1 MAEQGANLGLA
12 ALSVAFLF
20 GILGL
25 FAFFALR
32 AKTAAEEEEK
42 QEKQQAAGGQRRRG
56 ALDRMQRGAARAA
69 GGGEADEDE
78 PENQAGNKK
87 ANAAKEQKKQE
98 RRAQQQA
105 EREAY
110 QQKQDK
116 KDKYAQKQ
124 QAREAERLRRDA
136 EDEQARK
143 EKEKREKEELDKWK
157 EMFAVEYE
165 GEDDAATAGESALE
179 QFIEYVK
186 LRKVVNLE
194 DLAAEFRM
202 RTVTAINRLEEL
214 EKMGRLSGIF
224 DDRGKYIYITAEE
237 MGEVA
242 AWLKRKGRVNRAEL
256 VAGCNK
262 LIRLDP
268 TAEDKAKLEAEVRT
282 AEEKLEGQRVR
293 LPCGVGIA
301 TDGLEYL
308 AQLLAPM
315 KGLSDVKKML
325 AAVVAAVL
333 LSSWQGFSFLG
344 SMPTGQQAHKT
355 ARQASVV
362 DSLKNPVKTVSETI
376 DEFYKGYPKPPVLP
390 MYRSFLVDFITQVH
404 LTMVDSRF
412 KYDAIFGLGMRHFYS
427 GLMGNYDKL
436 VMSEESEKIWK
447 ALNTAMGMKPDQV
460 TADAEAVAKYASSTS
475 PAEIL
480 QHMEGTA
487 KPSDAKIGTAFE
499 QIQSS
504 LYSMTYSI
512 GLFRIMELSGVE
524 VNKANAEEWA
534 KALKIEPASKVTSD
548 LETYKQNQVKLQ
560 KAEEM
565 IREIEIREKKKLA
578 EKLEQKA
585 KALAEK
591 AAAKKSGGEDIINH
605 ADCFSMKTHEDSA
618 VTSAA
623 IMFKASN

>member
-1 MAEQGANLGLA
+1 MREKEFEVALRTRSFLHAVTLATACSSSALCSEKPVSQQQHFAFTPDEAQYLQTRLHTTHCSARPARVQCNKVKQALDLLAGTCLSPGSAMAEQGNANLGLA

-69 GGGEADEDE
+69 GSGEADEDE
-78 PENQAGNKK
+78 PEDQAGNKK

-98 RRAQQQA
+98 KRAQQQA

-116 KDKYAQKQ
+116 KAQYAQKQ
-124 QAREAERLRRDA
+124 QARDAERMRRDA

-143 EKEKREKEELDKWK
+143 EKEKQEKEELDKWK

-179 QFIEYVK
+179 QFIDYVK

-202 RTVTAINRLEEL
+202 RTCTAINRLEEL

-282 AEEKLEGQRVR
+282 AEEKLEG
-293 LPCGVGIA
+293 
-301 TDGLEYL
+301 
-308 AQLLAPM
+308 
-315 KGLSDVKKML
+315 
-325 AAVVAAVL
+325 
-333 LSSWQGFSFLG
+333 
-344 SMPTGQQAHKT
+344 
-355 ARQASVV
+355 
-362 DSLKNPVKTVSETI
+362 
-376 DEFYKGYPKPPVLP
+376 
-390 MYRSFLVDFITQVH
+390 
-404 LTMVDSRF
+404 
-412 KYDAIFGLGMRHFYS
+412 
-427 GLMGNYDKL
+427 
-436 VMSEESEKIWK
+436 
-447 ALNTAMGMKPDQV
+447 
-460 TADAEAVAKYASSTS
+460 
-475 PAEIL
+475 
-480 QHMEGTA
+480 
-487 KPSDAKIGTAFE
+487 
-499 QIQSS
+499 
-504 LYSMTYSI
+504 
-512 GLFRIMELSGVE
+512 
-524 VNKANAEEWA
+524 AEEVA
-534 KALKIEPASKVTSD
+534 
-548 LETYKQNQVKLQ
+548 Q
-560 KAEEM
+560 
-565 IREIEIREKKKLA
+565 
-578 EKLEQKA
+578 
-585 KALAEK
+585 
-591 AAAKKSGGEDIINH
+591 
-605 ADCFSMKTHEDSA
+605 
-618 VTSAA
+618 
-623 IMFKASN
+623 

>member
-1 MAEQGANLGLA
+1 MAQSSGEQPAASRPRLTPASSMMYRSQPAAMNA
-12 ALSVAFLF
+12 AL
-20 GILGL
+20 
-25 FAFFALR
+25 
-32 AKTAAEEEEK
+32 
-42 QEKQQAAGGQRRRG
+42 RRR
-56 ALDRMQRGAARAA
+56 
-69 GGGEADEDE
+69 
-78 PENQAGNKK
+78 
-87 ANAAKEQKKQE
+87 
-98 RRAQQQA
+98 
-105 EREAY
+105 
-110 QQKQDK
+110 
-116 KDKYAQKQ
+116 
-124 QAREAERLRRDA
+124 
-136 EDEQARK
+136 
-143 EKEKREKEELDKWK
+143 
-157 EMFAVEYE
+157 
-165 GEDDAATAGESALE
+165 
-179 QFIEYVK
+179 
-186 LRKVVNLE
+186 
-194 DLAAEFRM
+194 
-202 RTVTAINRLEEL
+202 RT
-214 EKMGRLSGIF
+214 S
-224 DDRGKYIYITAEE
+224 
-237 MGEVA
+237 
-242 AWLKRKGRVNRAEL
+242 W
-256 VAGCNK
+256 
-262 LIRLDP
+262 
-268 TAEDKAKLEAEVRT
+268 
-282 AEEKLEGQRVR
+282 
-293 LPCGVGIA
+293 
-301 TDGLEYL
+301 
-308 AQLLAPM
+308 
-315 KGLSDVKKML
+315 L

-412 KYDAIFGLGMRHFYS
+412 KYDVIFGLGMRHFYT

-447 ALNTAMGMKPDQV
+447 ALNSAMGMKPDQV

-504 LYSMTYSI
+504 LYSATYSI

-591 AAAKKSGGEDIINH
+591 AAAKTSGGEE
-605 ADCFSMKTHEDSA
+605 ST
-618 VTSAA
+618 
-623 IMFKASN
+623 

>member
-42 QEKQQAAGGQRRRG
+42 QEKQQQAAGGQRRRG
-56 ALDRMQRGAARAA
+56 GLDRMQRGAARAA

-87 ANAAKEQKKQE
+87 TNAAKEQKKQE
-98 RRAQQQA
+98 KRAQQQA

-116 KDKYAQKQ
+116 KAQYSQKQ

-143 EKEKREKEELDKWK
+143 EKEKQEKEELDKWK

-202 RTVTAINRLEEL
+202 RTVTAIHRLEEL

-268 TAEDKAKLEAEVRT
+268 TAEDKAKLEAEVRRQ
-282 AEEKLEGQRVR
+282 LESALMGQLHR
-293 LPCGVGIA
+293 
-301 TDGLEYL
+301 
-308 AQLLAPM
+308 AQPAAMNAALRRRRP
-315 KGLSDVKKML
+315 SWL

-578 EKLEQKA
+578 EKLEEKA

-591 AAAKKSGGEDIINH
+591 AAAKTSGGEDII
-605 ADCFSMKTHEDSA
+605 TQ
-618 VTSAA
+618 T
-623 IMFKASN
+623 ASR